1 MTSWKEYESIIYEH
15 LQTEFPDADI
25 NRDVRKMGA
34 LSKTSRQIDILISD
48 YKAGN
53 IITTAVDAKH
63 HARPLDVK
71 KVEEFIGLL
80 KDISVTRGIM
90 VSSAGYTK
98 SAFQRAFADESDV
111 DLDIFTLDE
120 FKRWQAAG
128 GIPYSG
134 DRGVLLS
141 APLGWVVDA
150 KRRKHHLATLYQRGL
165 DFETAAQKSEW
176 AYINMCRRITP
187 DIDATS
193 LNPPIENLDHLLKLQ
208 NETFRLYKPDGKVT
222 QISFPDIRNSERC
235 AIRHFEHPQ
244 YPTTEI
250 TGFVEFD
257 DFIFFMVLFTPLVVQ
272 RKNERKLKDVLRM
285 VIPINIKHRAD
296 GMKMTPKDD
305 QSDIFGYFD
314 RINVRR

>member
-1 MTSWKEYESIIYEH
+1 MTSWKEYENVIYEH
-15 LQTEFPDADI
+15 LQAEFPSADI
-25 NRDVRKMGA
+25 KRDVRKMGA
-34 LSKTSRQIDILISD
+34 LSKASRQIDILISD

-53 IITTAVDAKH
+53 TITTAVDAKH
-63 HARPLDVK
+63 HARPLDVR

-80 KDISVTRGIM
+80 KDISVTRGIL

-98 SAFQRAFADESDV
+98 SAFQRAFADKMDV

-141 APLGWVVDA
+141 APLGWALDI
-150 KRRKHHLATLYQRGL
+150 RRRGDCLATLYQRGL
-165 DFETAAQKSEW
+165 DFEAAFQKSEW
-176 AYINMCRRITP
+176 AYVNMCRRVTP
-187 DIDATS
+187 DVDVAS
-193 LNPPIENLDHLLKLQ
+193 LNPPIDNLDHLLELQ
-208 NETFRLYKPDGKVT
+208 GKMFRAHKPDGKVT
-222 QISFPDIRNSERC
+222 QISFPNIRNSERC
-235 AIRHFEHPQ
+235 AIRHFEHPW

-250 TGFVEFD
+250 TGFAEFD

-285 VIPINIKHRAD
+285 VIPINIKHRTD
-296 GMKMTPKDD
+296 GMDMMPKGD
-305 QSDIFGYFD
+305 QANISDYF
-314 RINVRR
+314 NQMNTG